1 MNRQKLLLI
10 LLLGLFALALAYAY
24 RATPRQ
30 SQVSE
35 AASRRPAQTR
45 PPTSGRPSASAA
57 EPRVHLELLVRED
70 GASLGFKR
78 NIFRFQ
84 QPAPPHLP
92 PPPSST
98 VVLPP
103 PPPPPVLEAA
113 LPAAA
118 ERQREL
124 ARFTFLGF
132 LLKDGVKSIFLSANE
147 EIFVVRKGDRFGN
160 NKRFLVAELTPER
173 LTIRQDD
180 DPRPIIIPLVEQA
193 PLMEAPTF
201 SPGQEFPDR
210 SGQTRPRRPLLP
222 VPASEDLRPVEPVEP
237 PEVLEPTKPPGRT
250 RPPELTEPAEPVQI
264 PVYEAVPIKML
275 PLEPTTPPQDVA
287 PNEDPR

>member
-10 LLLGLFALALAYAY
+10 LLLGLFVLALAYAY

-30 SQVSE
+30 SRVAE
-35 AASRRPAQTR
+35 VASRRPASTR
-45 PPTSGRPSASAA
+45 PAVSAGPSASAA

-70 GASLGFKR
+70 DAPLGFKR
-78 NIFRFQ
+78 NIFRFRQ
-84 QPAPPHLP
+84 P
-92 PPPSST
+92 PPPAST

-103 PPPPPVLEAA
+103 PPPPPALEAA
-113 LPAAA
+113 LPAATA
-118 ERQREL
+118 RQREL

-180 DPRPIIIPLVEQA
+180 DPRPITIPLVEQA
-193 PLMEAPTF
+193 PLVEAPTF
-201 SPGQEFPDR
+201 SPGQEFPGR
-210 SGQTRPRRPLLP
+210 SGQTRPRRPLPP
-222 VPASEDLRPVEPVEP
+222 VQASEDLRPVEPVEP
-237 PEVLEPTKPPGRT
+237 PEVPEPHEVPERTKPPERAK
-250 RPPELTEPAEPVQI
+250 PPERTEPAEPVQI

-275 PLEPTTPPQDVA
+275 PVEPMTPPQDVA